1 MATVS
6 EIIERASALP
16 QNEQWH
22 IVDSLMS
29 TLKGPAGAKK
39 GRKLKDPSATKRA
52 VKPDSYIHLLHKI
65 VTPFLKQL
73 AELTPDEDDKKF
85 MKQVLARSQI
95 AKALYEQVKAI
106 TDEDKES
113 ESEQR
118 AYQIKSFNLED
129 IEDAYKAWKMNPPV
143 VLYKGKKAAKAAANG
158 DVTPV
163 PAPVAAPVPAPVAA
177 PAPKVVE
184 VPLKIVSPPEVSS
197 EDEAA
202 KKKKREEKKKREGEE
217 KKREEK
223 KEKSEKKEKKEKG
236 EKKEKA

>member
-39 GRKLKDPSATKRA
+39 GRKLKDPSAPKRA
-52 VKPDSYIHLLHKI
+52 VKPDSYIHLLHK
-65 VTPFLKQL
+65 VVSPLLTEL
-73 AELTPDEDDKKF
+73 AGSIEDEEEKKR
-85 MKQVLARSQI
+85 MKQVIARSQI
-95 AKALYEQVKAI
+95 AKALYEEVKAI

-118 AYQIKSFNLED
+118 AMKIDSFT
-129 IEDAYKAWKMNPPV
+129 IEDVEAAYEAWKENPPE
-143 VLYKGKKAAKAAANG
+143 VLYKGKKAAKAASGA
-158 DVTPV
+158 VTPV
-163 PAPVAAPVPAPVAA
+163 AAVVVPVVA

-197 EDEAA
+197 SDEAA
-202 KKKKREEKKKREGEE
+202 KKKRKEEKKE
-217 KKREEK
+217 KSEK
-223 KEKSEKKEKKEKG
+223 SEKSEKKEKKEKKDKG